1 MPKGGSSCM
10 YLLYAKGEIQM
21 TITEEKNGDV
31 LTVKIEGHL
40 NTLSSP
46 HLEHY
51 LKCRY
56 DGIEQLVLDLE
67 KVDYIS
73 SAGVRVLI
81 QVLTAMR
88 DKRGLLLKNVCEQV
102 NDILTL
108 TGYINVLKV
117 K

>member
-1 MPKGGSSCM
+1 
-10 YLLYAKGEIQM
+10 M

-56 DGIEQLVLDLE
+56 DGIGQLVLDLE

-73 SAGVRVLI
+73 SAGIRVLI
-81 QVLTAMR
+81 VALKEMK

-102 NDILTL
+102 NEILTL
-108 TGYINVLKV
+108 TGYINVLKLE
-117 K
+117 